1 MFGDGNERRLPPQA
15 ADLRLEREAHRRA
28 LRDFISMAEAIP
40 PADWN
45 APVRE
50 EKWSPA
56 QVTEHLRLSY
66 AAVRAELAGQG
77 GLRIRT
83 KWWQQ
88 RLFRLLYLPRILKS
102 GRFPR
107 GVPAI
112 REIRPASGPFD
123 RQQLLAAFRDEGERF
138 LDAVG
143 AAHTDT
149 AAISHPFLGRL
160 TLVEGVRFMT
170 RHVRHHQAQ
179 IVPADH
185 GPEVGGQSDRLEPA
199 GGSSS

>member
-1 MFGDGNERRLPPQA
+1 M
-15 ADLRLEREAHRRA
+15 HRRA
-28 LRDFISMAEAIP
+28 LLDFVDTAEAIDL
-40 PADWN
+40 AAWN
-45 APVRE
+45 VAARE

-66 AAVRAELAGQG
+66 VAVRSELAGQG

-88 RLFRLLYLPRILKS
+88 RLFRLLYLPGILKR

-107 GVPAI
+107 GVPSI

-143 AAHTDT
+143 SAPADS
-149 AAISHPFLGRL
+149 AAISHPFLGSL
-160 TLVEGVRFMT
+160 SLVEGVRFMT

-179 IVPADH
+179 IDPADR
-185 GPEVGGQSDRLEPA
+185 GADVGAQSDPLA
-199 GGSSS
+199 GVDRPVSS